1 MTPNQILKQVRK
13 ERELTTEQMA
23 EIFGLTRARWSQFE
37 QGDPM
42 PVERIKDWAANSRLP
57 EWAREFSRQ
66 LWLASLE
73 QQHAALGEQIEQLGV
88 LVSECA

>member
-13 ERELTTEQMA
+13 ERDLTTEQMA

-42 PVERIKDWAANSRLP
+42 PIERIKGWATDARLP
-57 EWAREFSRQ
+57 DWAREFARQ

-73 QQHAALGEQIEQLGV
+73 QQHVALGEQIEQLGV

>member
-13 ERELTTEQMA
+13 ERSLTTEQMA

-37 QGDPM
+37 NGDPM
-42 PVERIKDWAANSRLP
+42 PIDRIKDWAGNPRLP
-57 EWAREFSRQ
+57 EWAREFARQ

-73 QQHAALGEQIEQLGV
+73 QQHAALGEQIEQLGT
-88 LVSECA
+88 LVSDCA